1 MRTKLFH
8 GIFLM
13 LFAALSLSAAAQ
25 SQDNFLWPIQ
35 GKEAGEDILYR
46 PQEYIGSDQ
55 NFANLYIGAPLG
67 TVVVAP
73 ADGTVTFFG
82 VGYQPS
88 IGQIVM
94 DRPDG
99 TEPTFDAMIAAFQ
112 KEEKDISVPPQ
123 YVCGV
128 LILRLADGRKLEFS
142 GLRGDVTW
150 KTGMAVKRGDII
162 GTVGYAY
169 KEIKEPHINLSVIGH
184 DSQAADPMTPFGL
197 KSTFLPPKKLKATDL
212 LTQAQALEDF
222 GILTACLEEA
232 YPSLYDVISREE
244 WAANDSTTRVRLAA
258 ADEIS
263 YADFYDVV
271 VRFLNRVHDSHLEL
285 LTLNP
290 AFETMDF
297 YLPRCILNYQGDSL
311 YIAITSPELSA
322 YKGRRVAAVD
332 GEDAVTRLARL
343 RPQIPG
349 ADGDNRNWADCR
361 LISSWTLAYGDSIRA
376 PRTTVLTLDNGE
388 TVTDKWQHIREV
400 NIFRRFVRVDTVDYH
415 RRESRNYNYPY
426 AFSQLNDSTGYFS
439 LSHFDLGQ
447 VQIEQLQ
454 DSLRP
459 LFRLPNLV
467 VDLRHNRGGNG
478 DVMQRLLSWF
488 LNAPGRLTGSYQR
501 VTKPGPFR
509 SFAYALNY
517 DSTMVLFPEARRVEG
532 KDGYIMN
539 DSAVALMPDTAF
551 HYGGRLYVLT
561 DETSTSAA
569 TLFPATL
576 VRNHRAV
583 TVGRE
588 TRSGY
593 HYMTAAKFVQL
604 RLPHSLLMFRIP
616 LVQCV
621 FDPDTTARTPWNR
634 GLLPD
639 YPVPV
644 TVDELQYS
652 SRDTVLNHALRLIA
666 EGKYLGPDP
675 FPQEVD
681 EEATDWPMKATIIVI
696 VLLVAYI
703 ILRLTLFR
711 KRTN

>member
-1 MRTKLFH
+1 MRTRLH
-8 GIFLM
+8 CGILVM
-13 LFAALSLSAAAQ
+13 LAVLLCQSVAAQ
-25 SQDNFLWPIQ
+25 PQDNFLWPIQ
-35 GKEAGEDILYR
+35 GKTAGEDILYR
-46 PQEYIGSDQ
+46 PQEYIDNKQ
-55 NFANLYIGAPLG
+55 NFGSLYIGAPLG
-67 TVVVAP
+67 TPVVAP
-73 ADGTVTFFG
+73 ADGTVDFFG
-82 VGYQPS
+82 VGYTPGLNRG
-88 IGQIVM
+88 IM
-94 DRPDG
+94 DRPG
-99 TEPTFDAMIAAFQ
+99 SEEPTFDAMIAAFLQ
-112 KEEKDISVPPQ
+112 EEEDISVPPQ
-123 YVCGV
+123 YVCGM
-128 LILRLADGRKLEFS
+128 LTLRLADGRKLAFS
-142 GLRGDVTW
+142 GLRGDVAW
-150 KTGMAVKRGDII
+150 KTGMTVKRGDVI
-162 GTVGYAY
+162 GTVGYVY
-169 KEIKEPHINLSVIGH
+169 KGIKEPHIKLSISGQ

-197 KSTFLPPKKLKATDL
+197 KSTFLPPKKLKANDV

-244 WAANDSTTRVRLAA
+244 WAANDSTARVRLSA

-263 YADFYDVV
+263 YLDFYDVV
-271 VRFLNRVHDSHLEL
+271 SRFLNRVHDSHLEL
-285 LTLNP
+285 LTLHP
-290 AFETMDF
+290 AFEAMDY
-297 YLPRCILNYQGDSL
+297 YLPRCFVNHQGDSL
-311 YIAITSPELSA
+311 YIASTTSELSA
-322 YKGRRVAAVD
+322 YKGRRVTAID
-332 GEDAVTRLARL
+332 GEDAATRVARL
-343 RPQIPG
+343 RLHIPG
-349 ADGDNRNWADCR
+349 ADGDNRNWADYR
-361 LISSWTLAYGDSIRA
+361 LISSWSIIYGDSILA
-376 PRTTVLTLDNGE
+376 PRTTVLRLDNGE
-388 TVTDKWQHIREV
+388 TVTDKWQHIREA

-415 RRESRNYNYPY
+415 RRESRNYHYPY
-426 AFSQLNDSTGYFS
+426 VFSQLNDSTGYFS

-467 VDLRHNRGGNG
+467 VDLRHNHGGNG

-509 SFAYALNY
+509 SFAYALNF

-532 KDGYIMN
+532 KGYIMN
-539 DSAVALMPDTAF
+539 DSAVALLPDTAF

-621 FDPDTTARTPWNR
+621 FDPDTTTRTPWNR

-644 TVDELQYS
+644 TTDELMYS

-675 FPQEVD
+675 FPQESTD
-681 EEATDWPMKATIIVI
+681 EGTDWPMKITWI
-696 VLLVAYI
+696 VLILLAAYI
-703 ILRLTLFR
+703 VLRLTLFR